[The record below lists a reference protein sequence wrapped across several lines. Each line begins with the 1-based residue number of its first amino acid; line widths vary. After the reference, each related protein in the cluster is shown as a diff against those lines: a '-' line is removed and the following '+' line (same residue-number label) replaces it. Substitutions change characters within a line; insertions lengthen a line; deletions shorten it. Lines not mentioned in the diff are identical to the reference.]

1 MLGKISAF
9 IKKAQAYTK
18 FGVAV
23 IGGVLIIVSNNIDLP
38 DEVHKWAQIVVA
50 IATAFSVYAFPNVTS
65 DDEPGEH
72 EA

>member
-1 MLGKISAF
+1 MKKISEF

-18 FGVAV
+18 FAVSV
-23 IGGVLIIVSNNIDLP
+23 IGGVLIIVSTNLDLP
-38 DEVHKWAQIVVA
+38 DEVTKWAQIGIA

-65 DDEPGEH
+65 DESGAH